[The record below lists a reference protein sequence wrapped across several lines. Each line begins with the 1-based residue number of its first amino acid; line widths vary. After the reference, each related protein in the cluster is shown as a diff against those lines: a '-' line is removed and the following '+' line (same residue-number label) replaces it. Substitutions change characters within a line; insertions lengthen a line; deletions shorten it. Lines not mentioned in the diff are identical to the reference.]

1 MPQSLSSDLDVRIL
15 TTGVLYVRVHK
26 NCSARRLVPHALA
39 PGAEWQPHIA
49 VLSECAGYVSLL
61 LYDVDGALVAEIAE
75 IEVCGLLTYDIQPDD
90 ESLFGNSFG
99 FHIDLSSAPRHSAA
113 SHTWP
118 DSPQL
123 TGNALGSQ
131 PPAVARS
138 GKRSNNCQSVIVDGR
153 KQPSERASAIRARQ
167 RSKSL
172 SYAASLG
179 FQNAS
184 GSVDNHNSQ
193 ATAESVLPTSCS
205 PSGTS
210 TPPVV
215 YFAAMQAGERNNWIA
230 WLRMYAEK
238 PYSDSVPQPLGFMF
252 SVPLTS
258 RVERCLWINIC
269 EIHGLSQPCNV
280 ATMLVVNGH
289 PLAQSSVVADPGQTR
304 LGSSSSFFFGGLPPI
319 HHSICILVC
328 NMDSED
334 RAPIG
339 LLGYSQVPVSSL
351 CRGSAYDGWFPLLYG
366 NIPTSDR
373 HLGTYL
379 PLAANV
385 VPAPRRTTTK
395 HTETCKSPGRTK
407 QRKGTSPISIEQSRI
422 ESHCGSIDVSA
433 PPSMPFRSGDV
444 HMQLWYEE
452 LVILSPP
459 FYANL
464 KSVLFEEHPTL
475 VADLVAIAP
484 KSTDWLVETMAKIA
498 LSNNSAV
505 SWIIE
510 IVRHE
515 LEVQAVHDPAL
526 VFRGA
531 SIATRAV
538 DALMKA
544 TGLSF
549 VDHMIGDIVRDVV
562 NNNYKC
568 EVDPAKLQ
576 PGECIEEHWQTLA
589 HLLEA
594 LWEGIESGVS
604 CCPLIMRQAFS
615 GIRRAASAFYSEHGA
630 FEQVR
635 YSCISGFVFLRL
647 LCPAML
653 APKSFGLVG
662 RHPCASSLRVL
673 TLMAKGIQCTANLTD
688 FALKEPYMQP
698 MNNFVQRCTP
708 KLKRFIDD
716 IASDDVAGSPRE
728 GVGVP
733 DSATAKGPPGDKA
746 GLLVIDRERE
756 LAALCAFVS
765 SSSSAIQT
773 AIASG
778 KHQHFADT
786 CPASPTTYPPVPRQ
800 VSVSSST
807 NTLLGGDRSPSK
819 LAVDTRSLAIQ
830 KTAPTTAAV
839 AAADNN
845 GEEEVETSAI
855 VAGISPTGTAV
866 EVFPVAD
873 STRALQRLLHVCGI
887 VQSCVNACKEYA
899 EAPVIESP
907 HSPTQSLSGQ

>member
-1 MPQSLSSDLDVRIL
+1 MPQRLSSDLDVRIL

-75 IEVCGLLTYDIQPDD
+75 IEVCGLLAYDIQPDD

-99 FHIDLSSAPRHSAA
+99 FHIDMSSAPRHSATV
-113 SHTWP
+113 HKWP
-118 DSPQL
+118 CSPQS
-123 TGNALGSQ
+123 TGNTLRSQ
-131 PPAVARS
+131 PPAVVRS

-153 KQPSERASAIRARQ
+153 KQPLERASAIRARQ

-179 FQNAS
+179 YQSAS
-184 GSVDNHNSQ
+184 DSVGSHSSQ
-193 ATAESVLPTSCS
+193 ATDGSVLPTSSSHSC
-205 PSGTS
+205 TS

-215 YFAAMQAGERNNWIA
+215 YFAAMQAGKRNSWIA

-238 PYSDSVPQPLGFMF
+238 PYSDPIPQPLGFMF
-252 SVPLTS
+252 PVPLTS
-258 RVERCLWINIC
+258 RVERCLWVNIC
-269 EIHGLSQPCNV
+269 EIHGLSQPCN
-280 ATMLVVNGH
+280 AAAMLVVNGH
-289 PLAQSSVVADPGQTR
+289 PLAQLSVVPDPSQAR
-304 LGSSSSFFFGGLPPI
+304 LGSSSFYFGNLPPI

-328 NMDSED
+328 TMDSED
-334 RAPIG
+334 RTPLG

-351 CRGSAYDGWFPLLYG
+351 CRGSTYDGWFPLLYG
-366 NIPTSDR
+366 DIPTSDR

-385 VPAPRRTTTK
+385 APAPRRTAAK
-395 HTETCKSPGRTK
+395 RTETCKSPGRTK
-407 QRKGTSPISIEQSRI
+407 PRKGTSPIPFEQGRADLQY
-422 ESHCGSIDVSA
+422 GAIDVAA

-464 KSVLFEEHPTL
+464 IALLFEEHPTL

-484 KSTDWLVETMAKIA
+484 KSTDWLVETMTKIA
-498 LSNNSAV
+498 LSNNSAI
-505 SWIIE
+505 SWIVE

-515 LEVQAVHDPAL
+515 LEVQTIHDPAL

-538 DALMKA
+538 DALMKV

-568 EVDPAKLQ
+568 EVDPARLQ

-604 CCPLIMRQAFS
+604 CCPLIMRQAFF

-635 YSCISGFVFLRL
+635 YSCISGFIFLRL

-688 FALKEPYMQP
+688 FVLKEPYMQP

-716 IASDDVAGSPRE
+716 IANDDAVGSPKE
-728 GVGVP
+728 GV
-733 DSATAKGPPGDKA
+733 
-746 GLLVIDRERE
+746 DRISYR
-756 LAALCAFVS
+756 
-765 SSSSAIQT
+765 
-773 AIASG
+773 SG
-778 KHQHFADT
+778 GN
-786 CPASPTTYPPVPRQ
+786 S
-800 VSVSSST
+800 
-807 NTLLGGDRSPSK
+807 
-819 LAVDTRSLAIQ
+819 
-830 KTAPTTAAV
+830 
-839 AAADNN
+839 
-845 GEEEVETSAI
+845 
-855 VAGISPTGTAV
+855 
-866 EVFPVAD
+866 
-873 STRALQRLLHVCGI
+873 
-887 VQSCVNACKEYA
+887 
-899 EAPVIESP
+899 
-907 HSPTQSLSGQ
+907 